1 MSFLVDTD
9 TCSAHLKGNALVS
22 NRFLQYSGNLHISV
36 VTLGELYTWA
46 LRAVAAPKRLQD
58 VLDLLNDVRVLDA
71 TAPIARKFGEIRAG
85 LMDRGLPT
93 PDLDLLNAATALE
106 HDLTVVTHNFADY
119 QNVPGLRLIDWLV
132 P

>member
-9 TCSAHLKGNALVS
+9 TCSAHLKGNALVT

-36 VTLGELYTWA
+36 ITLGELYTWA
-46 LRAVAAPKRLQD
+46 LRSAASPKRWQELT
-58 VLDLLNDVRVLDA
+58 DLLNDVRVLDV
-71 TAPIARKFGEIRAG
+71 TAAIAEKFGAIRAE
-85 LMDRGLPT
+85 LLDHGLPT

-106 HDLTVVTHNFADY
+106 HNLTVATHNTVDY
-119 QNVPGLRLIDWLV
+119 QNVTGLRLVDWLV

>member
-1 MSFLVDTD
+1 MSFLIDTD
-9 TCSAHLKGNALVS
+9 TCSAHFKGNALVT

-46 LRAVAAPKRLQD
+46 LRTAATPKRLQD
-58 VLDLLNDVRVLDA
+58 ILDLLNDVHILEA
-71 TAPIARKFGEIRAG
+71 TTPIARKFGEIRAG
-85 LMDRGLPT
+85 LMDHGLPT

-106 HDLTVVTHNFADY
+106 HNFTVVTHNVADY
-119 QNVPGLRLIDWLV
+119 QNVPGLRLDDWLV

>member
-9 TCSAHLKGNALVS
+9 TCSAHLKGNALVT

-36 VTLGELYTWA
+36 ITLGELYTWA
-46 LRAVAAPKRLQD
+46 FRASASPKRLQD
-58 VLDLLNDVRVLDA
+58 VVDLLNDVHVLEA
-71 TAPIARKFGEIRAG
+71 TSGIAKKFGEIRAD

-93 PDLDLLNAATALE
+93 PDLDLINAATALA
-106 HDLTVVTHNFADY
+106 HNLTVVTHNAGDY
-119 QNVPGLRLIDWLV
+119 QHVPGLRLLDWLV

>member
-9 TCSAHLKGNALVS
+9 TCSAHLKGNALVT

-36 VTLGELYTWA
+36 ITLGELYTWA
-46 LRAVAAPKRLQD
+46 RRATAAPKRIHD
-58 VLDLLNDVRVLDA
+58 VLDLLNDVHVLDV
-71 TAPIARKFGEIRAG
+71 TGVIAEKFGEIRAG

-106 HDLTVVTHNFADY
+106 HNLTVVTHNAADY
-119 QNVPGLRLIDWLV
+119 QNVPGLRLVDWLV